1 MLIIKVRGVNQSQGK
16 RVLLIGDSLIKDI
29 MVNKLSR
36 YVFLIRILMQLNI
49 NCMQSTLNVRN
60 YDQILI
66 HVGTNNLTD
75 SQPDVVFNIV
85 ADLAETVVGLKP
97 EISL

>member
-1 MLIIKVRGVNQSQGK
+1 
-16 RVLLIGDSLIKDI
+16 
-29 MVNKLSR
+29 
-36 YVFLIRILMQLNI
+36 
-49 NCMQSTLNVRN
+49 MQSTLNVRN

-66 HVGTNNLTD
+66 HVGTNNITV

-85 ADLAETVVGLKP
+85 ADLAETVVGLEP

>member
-1 MLIIKVRGVNQSQGK
+1 
-16 RVLLIGDSLIKDI
+16 
-29 MVNKLSR
+29 
-36 YVFLIRILMQLNI
+36 MQLNI

-75 SQPDVVFNIV
+75 SQPYVVFNSV
-85 ADLAETVVGLKP
+85 ADLAETIVGLEP

>member
-1 MLIIKVRGVNQSQGK
+1 
-16 RVLLIGDSLIKDI
+16 
-29 MVNKLSR
+29 
-36 YVFLIRILMQLNI
+36 MQLNI

-75 SQPDVVFNIV
+75 SQPNVVFNSV
-85 ADLAETVVGLKP
+85 ADLAETIVGLEP
-97 EISL
+97 EIIL